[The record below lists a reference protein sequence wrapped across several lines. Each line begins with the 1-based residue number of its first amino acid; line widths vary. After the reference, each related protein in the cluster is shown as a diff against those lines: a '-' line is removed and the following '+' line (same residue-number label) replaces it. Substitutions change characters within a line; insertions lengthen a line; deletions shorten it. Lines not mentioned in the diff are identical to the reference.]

1 MMRARIL
8 VAVCMLALVLAVLA
22 CGRSAERERDPAAG
36 AAAAREHDATGAD
49 GHDAAAGHEQD
60 GAAHEHDAAAA
71 PVADW
76 CAGHSVPESACTLC
90 NPSLIPEFKARG
102 DWCAEHRLP
111 ESVCPTCHP
120 DRVHPPAG
128 ARVPADGEAV
138 AAGTPADGTRI
149 KVATAEADRAAGFE
163 TSPAASAQVSPAVE
177 ATAVL
182 VGDPA
187 RMAVVNAR
195 VPGVVRRIAVD
206 IGARVASGATLAV
219 IESAE
224 VAADA
229 SMLSAAHA
237 RVEATAAAY
246 RREEALFARGI
257 SSARAVEKAKEEWA
271 AARADVE
278 ALGAALDMAGA
289 AADAPGRQVLVAPIA
304 GIVTERHAV
313 LGKFV
318 DPAETL
324 FEIVDPTV
332 LWAEIDVPEA
342 DAARVRS
349 GQAVQISVVATGADG
364 GAPLQATLSYV
375 APVIDPATRTAR
387 ARARL
392 DNRDGLLRANT
403 YARARIF
410 VEADSG
416 VVLVPRSALQEVNG
430 VHVVFV
436 EVAAGEY
443 ETRRVT
449 ARPAA
454 RHPQLVAVGTGL
466 RPGEQVVTT
475 GSFLLLTET
484 LKESLGLGCCEV
496 GPPAPRES

>member
-1 MMRARIL
+1 MRARIP
-8 VAVCMLALVLAVLA
+8 VAIGALVLVFAALA
-22 CGRSAERERDPAAG
+22 CERGAQHADAPRERA
-36 AAAAREHDATGAD
+36 
-49 GHDAAAGHEQD
+49 
-60 GAAHEHDAAAA
+60 GAAHEREAAAADHQDAAAADQEAAAA

-76 CAGHSVPESACTLC
+76 CAGHRVPESACTLC

-102 DWCAEHRLP
+102 DWCAEHELP
-111 ESVCPTCHP
+111 ESICPLCHP
-120 DRVHPPAG
+120 DRVRPPAG
-128 ARVPADGEAV
+128 ALAPHGGEAGPG
-138 AAGTPADGTRI
+138 GTPADGTRI
-149 KVATAEADRAAGFE
+149 KVATGAAARTAGFE
-163 TSPAASAQVSPAVE
+163 TSAAAAAQVAPTVE

-195 VPGVVRRIAVD
+195 VPGVVRRIAAD
-206 IGARVASGATLAV
+206 IGTRVVSGATLAV

-224 VAADA
+224 VAADV
-229 SMLSAAHA
+229 SMLAAARA
-237 RVEATAAAY
+237 RVEATQAAC
-246 RREEALFARGI
+246 RREEALFDRGI
-257 SSARAVEKAKEEWA
+257 SSARAVEKAREEWA
-271 AARADVE
+271 AARAEVE
-278 ALGAALDMAGA
+278 ALGAALDLAGA
-289 AADAPGRQVLVAPIA
+289 GADAPGRQVLISPIT

-318 DPAETL
+318 DPAESL
-324 FEIVDPTV
+324 FAIVDPAV

-342 DAARVRS
+342 DAARVRP
-349 GQAVQISVVATGADG
+349 GQSVEITVGAG
-364 GAPLQATLSYV
+364 GASPAPALAATLTYV
-375 APVIDPATRTAR
+375 APIIDPATRTAR

-430 VHVVFV
+430 VHLVFV
-436 EVAAGEY
+436 ELSAGEY
-443 ETRRVT
+443 ETRRVV

-454 RHPQLVAVGTGL
+454 RHPDLIAIGAGL
-466 RPGEQVVTT
+466 RPGEAVVTT

-496 GPPAPRES
+496 GPPAPRKS